1 MLTISSIGGGPR
13 PLQTTVASPPPVAPG
28 RVSGNTARD
37 SAAAVVNVPSGDG
50 TGVQSAALPSSLP
63 PVTSPAEAANAGL
76 PRNAPV
82 LAPKESDGGTV
93 RFKGELPPEPK
104 GPVDQALDRQIE
116 EYIPN
121 LWKAS
126 RAAVDAFVARN
137 EDRSAD
143 FAPTVLSETPLGTGR
158 ELPYAAGDASGK
170 PPATPGSLLDLEV

>member
-1 MLTISSIGGGPR
+1 MLTISSIGVGPR
-13 PLQTTVASPPPVAPG
+13 PLQTPAANAPPVAAG
-28 RVSGNTARD
+28 RPSASVSRD
-37 SAAAVVNVPSGDG
+37 SGAAVVHIPSGDG
-50 TGVQSAALPSSLP
+50 TGVQSAPLPSSLP

-76 PRNAPV
+76 PHNARV

-104 GPVDQALDRQIE
+104 APAQEALERQIE

-126 RAAVDAFVARN
+126 RAAVDALASTSDERGP
-137 EDRSAD
+137 D
-143 FAPTVLSETPLGTGR
+143 FAPTVSPDVR
-158 ELPYAAGDASGK
+158 DLPYAAGEVGGK

>member
-37 SAAAVVNVPSGDG
+37 SAAAVVNVPSGEG
-50 TGVQSAALPSSLP
+50 TGTQSVALPSTLP
-63 PVTSPAEAANAGL
+63 PVTSPAEAARANIPQNA
-76 PRNAPV
+76 RV

-93 RFKGELPPEPK
+93 RFKGELPPAPK
-104 GPVDQALDRQIE
+104 NPAEQALERQIE
-116 EYIPN
+116 DYIPN

-126 RAAVDAFVARN
+126 RAAVDAFVS
-137 EDRSAD
+137 RSEERGAD
-143 FAPTVLSETPLGTGR
+143 FAPTVLSETPLSAAR
-158 ELPYAAGDASGK
+158 EAPYGLGDANGK